1 MLGTPA
7 GEAARQC
14 GDDSENRAVS
24 WHGGPLSERSVSLLL
39 VWRTE
44 GQAVSGWET
53 LQLRAFGG
61 LCNWFRS
68 HSLEEQPDPPSPPAE
83 GSGRPGQCPAV
94 AEPRVGTS
102 LGWHHQ
108 QGAVEN
114 EAPAFQHSAAV
125 DGHLLSTPVVKAL
138 LLALRPG

>member
-1 MLGTPA
+1 M
-7 GEAARQC
+7 
-14 GDDSENRAVS
+14 
-24 WHGGPLSERSVSLLL
+24 SLLL

-68 HSLEEQPDPPSPPAE
+68 RSLEEKPDPPPPPAE
-83 GSGRPGQCPAV
+83 GSGRPGQCPAA
-94 AEPRVGTS
+94 AEPRAGIS

-114 EAPAFQHSAAV
+114 EAPEQLLNRLLKHSAAV
-125 DGHLLSTPVVKAL
+125 DGPLLSTPVVKAL
-138 LLALRPG
+138 LLAFRPG

>member
-1 MLGTPA
+1 MSGTPA
-7 GEAARQC
+7 GEAARQR
-14 GDDSENRAVS
+14 GEDSENRAVS
-24 WHGGPLSERSVSLLL
+24 WRAGPMSERSVSPLL
-39 VWRTE
+39 VWRME

-61 LCNWFRS
+61 RCNWFRS
-68 HSLEEQPDPPSPPAE
+68 RSLEEQRDPPPPPAE

-94 AEPRVGTS
+94 AEPRAGIS

-114 EAPAFQHSAAV
+114 EAPAFSIQQ
-125 DGHLLSTPVVKAL
+125 LLTGAC
-138 LLALRPG
+138 